1 MSQLSPLPN
10 KEPSSQFKLPW
21 ELFVTHILDVTVAAY
36 QAMCEA
42 GVASR
47 DWEENVF
54 TIQLADRHILPLL
67 QQLDSPIR
75 VWPRTKV
82 HTEQMYTGDQATIE
96 AKEED
101 MLLYDIGEWEY
112 QKIHFVWEAK
122 RVGDKRVDEGYSSLN
137 SEYVHEAI
145 YRFIRRE
152 YAAAVDDA
160 GVLAYVL
167 AGSVYNIVADINAC
181 MGNIRKN
188 PPLPAS
194 DHLQRSAPIND
205 FEDVYH
211 SEHNRTDGSFLQL
224 HHLFLTFDFE

>member
-1 MSQLSPLPN
+1 MNQLSQPPHQ
-10 KEPSSQFKLPW
+10 EPSNEFRLPW
-21 ELFVTHILDVTVAAY
+21 ELFVTHVLDVTVTAY
-36 QAMCEA
+36 QAMREA
-42 GVASR
+42 GVANR
-47 DWEENVF
+47 EWEENVF

-75 VWPRTKV
+75 VWPRAKV
-82 HTEQMYTGDQATIE
+82 HTEQMYTGDQATNE

-122 RVGDKRVDEGYSSLN
+122 RVGDKRANERYSSLN

-145 YRFIRRE
+145 YRFIKRE
-152 YAAAVDDA
+152 YAAAVGDA

-167 AGSVYNIVADINAC
+167 AGSVSNIVTDINVC
-181 MGNIRKN
+181 MENIRKN

-194 DHLQRSAPIND
+194 NHLQRGAPIND

-211 SEHNRTDGSFLQL
+211 SEHDRMDGSSLQL